1 MLLPTMANFLSAS
14 RIVAGIAL
22 LVAASLGMPRL
33 VLALLAYALLSDA
46 IDGRIARASGTVS
59 ERGARLDSI
68 ADSLIYLTMPF
79 VAFLLFPWLRTTET
93 VWGILVFFGYAL
105 PVTYGFTK
113 FRRLTS
119 YHTTLARLASVV
131 LSISFFV
138 LLATHVAWP
147 FHGATVILLLS
158 ALEEISITWTLPAWR
173 ADVGSIWAVR
183 RGMCRGA
190 CRGERIPRA
199 IPEPPPLDATP
210 DPYP

>member
-1 MLLPTMANFLSAS
+1 MANFLSAS

-22 LVAASLGMPRL
+22 LVAAGLGMPRL
-33 VLALLAYALLSDA
+33 VLVLLAYALLSDA
-46 IDGRIARASGTVS
+46 IDGRVARASGTVS

-68 ADSLIYLTMPF
+68 ADSVIYLTMPF

-93 VWGILVFFGYAL
+93 VWGVLVLLGYAV
-105 PVTYGFTK
+105 PITYGFAK
-113 FRRLTS
+113 FHRLTS
-119 YHTTLARLASVV
+119 YHTTLARVASVV

-138 LLATHVAWP
+138 LLATHIAWP

-183 RGMCRGA
+183 RDA
-190 CRGERIPRA
+190 YSGERIPRA